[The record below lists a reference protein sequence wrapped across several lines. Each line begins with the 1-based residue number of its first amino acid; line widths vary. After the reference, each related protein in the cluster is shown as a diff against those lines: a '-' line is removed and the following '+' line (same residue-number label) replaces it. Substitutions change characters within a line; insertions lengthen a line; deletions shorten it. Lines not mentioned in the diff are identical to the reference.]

1 MSHYHYV
8 NPRFYIDYSSI
19 NLSLQGDKADD

>member
-8 NPRFYIDYSSI
+8 NPRFYVDSASI
-19 NLSLQGDKADD
+19 NLSLQGEKAGD